1 MKRWRK
7 KTRAVQAAC
16 LALTLC
22 LALGLGGCGTQ
33 TWTDTQPPASDSQA
47 AEPDSGTTQTPDTAQ
62 REVRILTSGLLHA
75 SAGEEGFYLPQ
86 VVGDAVLGTMVDFTT
101 GEQKVLC
108 TQPGCTHDSP
118 DCGAWLRSAGDLGDQ
133 AADSCALLRDGDVL
147 LWLVFDDPLS
157 EGESYADRSA
167 PDGSGRTRLTDS
179 LPVLCPAWSNW
190 PNGFFSDGE
199 SWYFLTSQD
208 GSDAF
213 LSRIDPDTGTLTVT
227 QLPDGSPGAMIGTD
241 GGSVLF
247 WQERPD
253 GSRHLLALDPAAV
266 RVDERDSWLA
276 GREVLGVAAS
286 GGTLYGVV
294 QQENAILLQAGPAD
308 GEPETITELPAA
320 PDGTRPV
327 AASLTGPFENTLMA
341 NLYFPNAA
349 DGASTPALR
358 CGVELDTGAC
368 HTLEATWQ
376 TDNSPEPPLLLAAGE
391 DTLWLAMTHSPAE
404 SVTVDPAGIPARK
417 ETSTAQTVL
426 TQAAAYLTG
435 SDETRPVT
443 TLTGE
448 FTAHIPR

>member
-22 LALGLGGCGTQ
+22 LALGLGGCGIQ
-33 TWTDTQPPASDSQA
+33 TRTDTQPPASGSETA
-47 AEPDSGTTQTPDTAQ
+47 KPAGGTSQTPDTAQ
-62 REVRILTSGLLHA
+62 GKIRILTSGLLHA

-86 VVGDAVLGTMVDFTT
+86 VVGDAVLGTVVDFTT
-101 GEQKVLC
+101 GEQRVLC
-108 TQPGCTHDSP
+108 TRPGCAHDSP

-133 AADSCALLRDGDVL
+133 AADSCALLRDGDTL

-213 LSRIDPDTGTLTVT
+213 LSRLDPDTGTLTVT

-341 NLYFPNAA
+341 DLYFPNAA

-368 HTLEATWQ
+368 HAIEATWQ
-376 TDNSPEPPLLLAAGE
+376 TGAEPEPPLLLAAGE

-426 TQAAAYLTG
+426 TQAAAYFTG

-443 TLTGE
+443 TLTGK